1 MATFD
6 GWEAQLYGPNTL
18 AHFRTKGSKNGV
30 RRYQNEDGTWTPL
43 GLRERKARE
52 GWGNSKETRASK
64 ARATANRMRQDLESD
79 VKMRNNPDLPS
90 YMHNKYDRVIKSET
104 KKVLRAEK
112 RAAREERIAAYK
124 EEKRQSNVKTM
135 TDAELR
141 KRIERVQLEK
151 EYRELSK
158 SPARQLGEKLVSNY
172 FDYRDKK
179 EQRRAEKE
187 ARVYE
192 MMKLK
197 EQTKQAKL
205 RKQEA
210 EARSK
215 ADAARASAD
224 KAKAETDYLDIKK
237 GTRMKSLKLETK
249 RANGTLTIR
258 GGIMR
263 AINSATVSRSERRS
277 RAKEGRRAVNKLFR
291 TRERVDRY
299 NAKHP
304 STPMAYDPHEWERWN
319 SGGKGGSK
327 K

>member
-6 GWEAQLYGPNTL
+6 GWEAQFYGPNTL

-52 GWGNSKETRASK
+52 GWGDER
-64 ARATANRMRQDLESD
+64 
-79 VKMRNNPDLPS
+79 
-90 YMHNKYDRVIKSET
+90 
-104 KKVLRAEK
+104 
-112 RAAREERIAAYK
+112 RAARAERKAAKREQKAAKAAAKKERIAAYK

-141 KRIERVQLEK
+141 KRIERIQLEK

-172 FDYRDKK
+172 FDYRDKR

-197 EQTKQAKL
+197 EQTKQAEL
-205 RKQEA
+205 RKKET

-263 AINSATVSRSERRS
+263 AINSATVSRAERRS
-277 RAKEGRRAVNKLFR
+277 RAKEGHRAVNKLFR
-291 TRERVDRY
+291 TRDRVDRY

-304 STPMAYDPHEWERWN
+304 NTPMAYDPHEWERW
-319 SGGKGGSK
+319 SPGGKGGK
-327 K
+327 NK